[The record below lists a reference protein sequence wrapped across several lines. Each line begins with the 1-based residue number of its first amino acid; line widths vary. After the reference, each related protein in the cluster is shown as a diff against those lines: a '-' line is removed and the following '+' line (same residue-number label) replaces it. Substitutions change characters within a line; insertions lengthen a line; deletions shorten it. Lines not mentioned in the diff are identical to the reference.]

1 MAVEGA
7 APPAAPENRVIAT
20 ASGIPGFYRAVM
32 VEMKKVTWPEVVDVR
47 RATIAIIIFVML
59 LGLGIFLLDYVLQQL
74 LGRLIPSLF
83 TGR

>member
-1 MAVEGA
+1 VEEVL
-7 APPAAPENRVIAT
+7 PPLPENKVMAT
-20 ASGIPGFYRAVM
+20 ARGIPGFYRAVM
-32 VEMKKVTWPEVVDVR
+32 IEMKKVTWPEVVDVR

-59 LGLGIFLLDYVLQQL
+59 LGLGIFILDYLLQQV

>member
-7 APPAAPENRVIAT
+7 SLPPAPENKVMAT
-20 ASGIPGFYRAVM
+20 ARGIPGFYRAVM

-47 RATIAIIIFVML
+47 RATVAIIIFVML

>member
-7 APPAAPENRVIAT
+7 LPPAAPENKVMAT
-20 ASGIPGFYRAVM
+20 ARGIPGFYRAVM
-32 VEMKKVTWPEVVDVR
+32 VEMRKVTWPEVVDVR
-47 RATIAIIIFVML
+47 RATVAIIIFVML

>member
-1 MAVEGA
+1 MSG
-7 APPAAPENRVIAT
+7 RVAY
-20 ASGIPGFYRAVM
+20 ASF
-32 VEMKKVTWPEVVDVR
+32 
-47 RATIAIIIFVML
+47 ML